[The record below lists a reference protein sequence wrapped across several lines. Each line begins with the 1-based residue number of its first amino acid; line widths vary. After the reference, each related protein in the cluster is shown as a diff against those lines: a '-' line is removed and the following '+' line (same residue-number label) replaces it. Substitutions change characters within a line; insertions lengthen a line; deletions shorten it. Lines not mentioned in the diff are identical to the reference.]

1 MPGIVNLSKFGKKD
15 LIFIQCG
22 LFFKPDMPALLWKIN
37 SRKYFREFLNFAVIF
52 RYKLFGV
59 TRLNFL
65 VVGKTLP
72 QICQNKICLWPV
84 FSRIKIEIYLIKG
97 SVLIQEK
104 RVKKTRILA
113 CLTQYYNVKSVRIRN
128 FSGPYFPAFE
138 LNTERWSVFLR
149 IQSEW
154 GKILTS
160 FTHFSLFHYGTNL
173 NRLRNSIGNYSE
185 FSKISNS
192 NLIYCDSGIVRIM
205 PDIYDVRIVSSLKS
219 SSIFT

>member
-72 QICQNKICLWPV
+72 QICQNKCL
-84 FSRIKIEIYLIKG
+84 F
-97 SVLIQEK
+97 
-104 RVKKTRILA
+104 
-113 CLTQYYNVKSVRIRN
+113 
-128 FSGPYFPAFE
+128 
-138 LNTERWSVFLR
+138 
-149 IQSEW
+149 
-154 GKILTS
+154 
-160 FTHFSLFHYGTNL
+160 
-173 NRLRNSIGNYSE
+173 
-185 FSKISNS
+185 
-192 NLIYCDSGIVRIM
+192 
-205 PDIYDVRIVSSLKS
+205 
-219 SSIFT
+219 

>member
-1 MPGIVNLSKFGKKD
+1 MSLSYRNQLILVYWFLYDRDLRHERVNLFQTNFISPKVKIVTFFDVSKSSKNGPLMWNRLSKSVQQFLIKLCRSNRMPGIVNLSKFGKKD

-72 QICQNKICLWPV
+72 QICQNKCLFWPV
-84 FSRIKIEIYLIKG
+84 FSRIRIELYLIKG
-97 SVLIQEK
+97 SVLLQEK
-104 RVKKTRILA
+104 RVKKIRILA

-138 LNTERWSVFLR
+138 LNTER
-149 IQSEW
+149 
-154 GKILTS
+154 
-160 FTHFSLFHYGTNL
+160 
-173 NRLRNSIGNYSE
+173 
-185 FSKISNS
+185 
-192 NLIYCDSGIVRIM
+192 
-205 PDIYDVRIVSSLKS
+205 
-219 SSIFT
+219 